1 VANIL
6 PPFTRKSGCPT
17 CDFSTVSGKLSAIFR
32 NSSSVTKAS
41 YHIAALRLIGIPLV
55 RHVASREPVTI
66 RHHCHRSRIR
76 PKSLMTSLDVGG
88 VIGVLL
94 VLLAYAG
101 IHFDWFDPKRAPAL
115 LMNLFGSA
123 LILVSMIHAFNL
135 SAFLMEAAW
144 AAMALYG
151 LLKLVLRRKRI

>member
-1 VANIL
+1 
-6 PPFTRKSGCPT
+6 
-17 CDFSTVSGKLSAIFR
+17 
-32 NSSSVTKAS
+32 
-41 YHIAALRLIGIPLV
+41 
-55 RHVASREPVTI
+55 
-66 RHHCHRSRIR
+66 
-76 PKSLMTSLDVGG
+76 MTLLDVGG

-115 LMNLFGSA
+115 LMNLFGSL
-123 LILVSMIHAFNL
+123 LILISMIRAFNL

-151 LLKLVLRRKRI
+151 LLKLVLPRKQLLTTHANRE